1 MATVKASSVRA
12 ICLTL
17 KQRFMSASL
26 GRACVRVCVYARVA
40 ASDMPCCSDAG
51 VVFTDALMC
60 AHEVSDPVPLVIVNG
75 RAPDFRSEGS
85 EFESPCPHVMSGC
98 VRALLLANGNERVNM
113 LISHTPTRGTERRD
127 PPQITILKFKN
138 ARFMFYDGFSSRA
151 AV

>member
-1 MATVKASSVRA
+1 MATVKAISVRA
-12 ICLTL
+12 SCLTL
-17 KQRFMSASL
+17 KQRSMSASL

-75 RAPDFRSEGS
+75 RASDFRSEGS

-98 VRALLLANGNERVNM
+98 VRALLLANGNERVIM
-113 LISHTPTRGTERRD
+113 LRGVAVRRARRPRFTMASVIARNRLRCQLQRRD
-127 PPQITILKFKN
+127 FQP
-138 ARFMFYDGFSSRA
+138 
-151 AV
+151 